1 MVAELFPVGEFLIEE
16 LVARSPRRLFSL
28 VGNSKRE

>member
-16 LVARSPRRLFSL
+16 LVAWSPRRLFS
-28 VGNSKRE
+28 VAGDSKCE